1 MLFTGHEFFVGRSY
15 RTNDEG
21 ISALQSAFPHLRV
34 TAIDINFADAG
45 VLHLKSACSMCGDG
59 QILTGGTVGLH
70 IAQNI
75 EKASPQRYRIKHVED
90 AAASNCVYVNGHLF
104 RRSAQEFPNSAQ
116 VLANLHISEHTHG
129 RHEKQPIQKQIE
141 ASELAKVD
149 GALTCCSVLF

>member
-1 MLFTGHEFFVGRSY
+1 MGRSH

-21 ISALQSAFPHLRV
+21 IAALQAAFPHLRV
-34 TAIDINFADAG
+34 TTIDITGNSLNDAE

-59 QILTGGTVGLH
+59 HILTGGNVGRH
-70 IAQNI
+70 IARGI
-75 EKASPQRYRIKHVED
+75 EKASPQRYHITHVKD

-104 RRSAQEFPNSAQ
+104 RRTAQEFPRSAQ
-116 VLANLHISEHTHG
+116 VLASLSEQKEG
-129 RHEKQPIQKQIE
+129 RREIQSIQQQVE